1 MMDASLKDEPSGGA
15 VPSCDAP
22 PAANDST
29 ASTSSVL
36 TAAHQVEQAKE
47 STPVLLYP
55 ISINSAV
62 SLSPVFRDNKSS
74 HVGGREEARKAGGP
88 RGYTEAVSTSSEFTH
103 RAIVHLIEAMHRCWD
118 VYGSRERSRLFQSVQ
133 SELENLGHS
142 LPVEKIRRKW
152 NNLIVTYKRV
162 KERSRLGGG
171 RAKTSWEYFEMM
183 DKVLGK
189 AKIDQRGPASAT
201 LVGFATTAKA
211 AVRSEERQSH
221 SVPVAA
227 VATPCLLPNGLFT
240 TPPQI
245 PTLVTSPLLCNI
257 PPNPKPNPNPSLNPS
272 LNPSP
277 SPARSSDSPMPSVSP
292 KPASRVV
299 RQPLKRRLRHLQLSS
314 VASRMAQQQQ
324 GQAGE
329 RTALLRGFLTGQ
341 EERARLEDQ
350 RMRKKDARERRQERT
365 LNSMSEALGRMATA
379 LELISSKQDTII
391 ALLQR
396 LADKH

>member
-1 MMDASLKDEPSGGA
+1 MDASLKDEPSGSV
-15 VPSCDAP
+15 VPSCDAAS
-22 PAANDST
+22 AAHDST
-29 ASTSSVL
+29 ASASSVL
-36 TAAHQVEQAKE
+36 TAHQVEQAKE
-47 STPVLLYP
+47 PTPVLLYP

-62 SLSPVFRDNKSS
+62 SLSPVFRDNKGS
-74 HVGGREEARKAGGP
+74 HVGVREEVRKAGGA

-189 AKIDQRGPASAT
+189 TKMDQRGPASAT

-221 SVPVAA
+221 SVSVAA
-227 VATPCLLPNGLFT
+227 VATPCLLSNSLFT
-240 TPPQI
+240 TPSQI
-245 PTLVTSPLLCNI
+245 PTLVTSPVLCNV
-257 PPNPKPNPNPSLNPS
+257 PPKPSPKSNPNPSPS
-272 LNPSP
+272 CST
-277 SPARSSDSPMPSVSP
+277 DSPMPSVPP
-292 KPASRVV
+292 KPAPKVM

-314 VASRMAQQQQ
+314 VASRLAQQQ

-329 RTALLRGFLTGQ
+329 RTALLRNFLTSQ
-341 EERARLEDQ
+341 EEKAHLEDQ
-350 RMRKKDARERRQERT
+350 RQRKKDARERRQERT
-365 LNSMSEALGRMATA
+365 LSSMSEALGRMATA

>member
-1 MMDASLKDEPSGGA
+1 MCIMMDATLKDEESGSV
-15 VPSCDAP
+15 VPSCDVS
-22 PAANDST
+22 AAVKE
-29 ASTSSVL
+29 SSAL
-36 TAAHQVEQAKE
+36 TAAPHQRKE
-47 STPVLLYP
+47 STTVSPVLLYP

-62 SLSPVFRDNKSS
+62 SLSPAFRDNKIP
-74 HVGGREEARKAGGP
+74 HVGGREEARKACGT

-189 AKIDQRGPASAT
+189 TKIDQRGPASAT

-211 AVRSEERQSH
+211 AVRSEERQAH
-221 SVPVAA
+221 SVSVAT

-240 TPPQI
+240 TAPQI
-245 PTLVTSPLLCNI
+245 PTLVTSPVLCNAS
-257 PPNPKPNPNPSLNPS
+257 PKPNINS
-272 LNPSP
+272 NPSP
-277 SPARSSDSPMPSVSP
+277 VPLPSPACSTDSTRPSVSP
-292 KPASRVV
+292 KPVSRVL
-299 RQPLKRRLRHLQLSS
+299 RQPLKRRLRHLQLGS
-314 VASRMAQQQQ
+314 VASRLVQQQ

-329 RTALLRGFLTGQ
+329 RTTLLRNFLTTQ
-341 EERARLEDQ
+341 EERVRLEDGRQ
-350 RMRKKDARERRQERT
+350 RKKEARERRQEKT
-365 LNSMSEALGRMATA
+365 LSSMSEALGRMAAA

>member
-1 MMDASLKDEPSGGA
+1 MDASLKDEPSGSVVA
-15 VPSCDAP
+15 SCAAS
-22 PAANDST
+22 PAAHDST

-36 TAAHQVEQAKE
+36 TAHQVEQAKE
-47 STPVLLYP
+47 PTPVLLFG
-55 ISINSAV
+55 
-62 SLSPVFRDNKSS
+62 LK
-74 HVGGREEARKAGGP
+74 EEARKAGGA

-189 AKIDQRGPASAT
+189 TKMDQRGPASAT

-211 AVRSEERQSH
+211 AVRSEERQAH
-221 SVPVAA
+221 SVSVAA

-240 TPPQI
+240 TPSQI
-245 PTLVTSPLLCNI
+245 PTLVTSPVLCNV
-257 PPNPKPNPNPSLNPS
+257 PPKPNPKPNP
-272 LNPSP
+272 SP
-277 SPARSSDSPMPSVSP
+277 SCSTDSAMPSVPP
-292 KPASRVV
+292 KPGPKIM

-314 VASRMAQQQQ
+314 VASRIAQQQ
-324 GQAGE
+324 GQSGE
-329 RTALLRGFLTGQ
+329 RTALLRNFLTSQ
-341 EERARLEDQ
+341 EERAHLEDQ
-350 RMRKKDARERRQERT
+350 RQRKKDARERRQEKT
-365 LNSMSEALGRMATA
+365 LSSMSEALGRMATA

>member
-1 MMDASLKDEPSGGA
+1 MMMMDASPKVEPSGGA
-15 VPSCDAP
+15 VLSCDAP
-22 PAANDST
+22 PA

-47 STPVLLYP
+47 PTPVLLYP

-62 SLSPVFRDNKSS
+62 SLSPVFRDKGS
-74 HVGGREEARKAGGP
+74 HVGGREEVRKAGGA

-103 RAIVHLIEAMHRCWD
+103 HAIVHLIEAMHRCWD

-133 SELENLGHS
+133 SELETLGHS

-189 AKIDQRGPASAT
+189 TKIDQRGPASAT

-221 SVPVAA
+221 SSVSVAA

-240 TPPQI
+240 SPPQI
-245 PTLVTSPLLCNI
+245 PTLVTSPLLCNV
-257 PPNPKPNPNPSLNPS
+257 PPPKTNPVLPLNPK
-272 LNPSP
+272 PSP
-277 SPARSSDSPMPSVSP
+277 SPTRSSDSSMPSISP
-292 KPASRVV
+292 KPTSRVV

-314 VASRMAQQQQ
+314 VASRLAQQQQ

-329 RTALLRGFLTGQ
+329 RTALLRSFLTSQ
-341 EERARLEDQ
+341 EERTLLEDQ
-350 RMRKKDARERRQERT
+350 RQRKIDAREKRQEKT
-365 LNSMSEALGRMATA
+365 INNMAEALGRMATA

>member
-1 MMDASLKDEPSGGA
+1 MDASLKIESPA
-15 VPSCDAP
+15 CVIPSCDDTA
-22 PAANDST
+22 AANDSS
-29 ASTSSVL
+29 ASISSVL
-36 TAAHQVEQAKE
+36 AAHQVEQAKDP
-47 STPVLLYP
+47 TTVLLYP

-62 SLSPVFRDNKSS
+62 PLSPGFRDNKVP
-74 HVGGREEARKAGGP
+74 HVGGREEVRKAGGA

-171 RAKTSWEYFEMM
+171 QAKTSWEYFEMM

-189 AKIDQRGPASAT
+189 TKVDQRGPASAT

-211 AVRSEERQSH
+211 AVRSEERQPHTAVS
-221 SVPVAA
+221 VAA
-227 VATPCLLPNGLFT
+227 VATPCLLPNSLFT
-240 TPPQI
+240 APSQI
-245 PTLVTSPLLCNI
+245 PALVTSPVLCNV
-257 PPNPKPNPNPSLNPS
+257 PPNPNLSPTCSTDNPLPTV
-272 LNPSP
+272 
-277 SPARSSDSPMPSVSP
+277 SS
-292 KPASRVV
+292 KPASRVM
-299 RQPLKRRLRHLQLSS
+299 RQPLKRRLRHLQMNSM
-314 VASRMAQQQQ
+314 ASRMSQQQ

-329 RTALLRGFLTGQ
+329 RTALLRNFLSAQ
-341 EERARLEDQ
+341 EERVHLEEQ
-350 RMRKKDARERRQERT
+350 RQRKKEARERRQERT
-365 LNSMSEALGRMATA
+365 LGSMAEALGRMATA

-396 LADKH
+396 LADKY

>member
-1 MMDASLKDEPSGGA
+1 
-15 VPSCDAP
+15 
-22 PAANDST
+22 
-29 ASTSSVL
+29 
-36 TAAHQVEQAKE
+36 AHQVEQAKDP
-47 STPVLLYP
+47 TTLL
-55 ISINSAV
+55 
-62 SLSPVFRDNKSS
+62 LF
-74 HVGGREEARKAGGP
+74 GGREEVRKPVGA
-88 RGYTEAVSTSSEFTH
+88 RGYSEAVSTSSEFTH

-171 RAKTSWEYFEMM
+171 QAKTSWEYFEMM

-189 AKIDQRGPASAT
+189 TKVDQRGPASAT

-211 AVRSEERQSH
+211 AVRSEERQPHTAVS
-221 SVPVAA
+221 VAA
-227 VATPCLLPNGLFT
+227 VTTPCLLPNSLFT
-240 TPPQI
+240 TPSQI
-245 PTLVTSPLLCNI
+245 PTLVTSPVLCNV
-257 PPNPKPNPNPSLNPS
+257 PPKPST
-272 LNPSP
+272 SP
-277 SPARSSDSPMPSVSP
+277 TCSSDNPLPSASS
-292 KPASRVV
+292 KPASRVL

-314 VASRMAQQQQ
+314 VASRIAAQQQ

-329 RTALLRGFLTGQ
+329 RTALLRNFLTSQ
-341 EERARLEDQ
+341 EERVHLEEQ
-350 RMRKKDARERRQERT
+350 RQRKKEARERRQERT
-365 LNSMSEALGRMATA
+365 LGSMAEALGRMTTA

-396 LADKH
+396 LADKY